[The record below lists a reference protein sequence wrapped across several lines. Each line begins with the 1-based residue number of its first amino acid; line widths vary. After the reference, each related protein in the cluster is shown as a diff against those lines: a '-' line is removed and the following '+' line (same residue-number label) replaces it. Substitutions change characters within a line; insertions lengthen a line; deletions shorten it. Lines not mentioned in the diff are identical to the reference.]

1 MKAAFLADIS
11 PREKIET
18 HGEKRYGKRKGW
30 EEKST
35 YHNNDDES
43 NYISIFFLINYTL
56 LIYREDSIQ
65 LNNAL

>member
-43 NYISIFFLINYTL
+43 NYYFF
-56 LIYREDSIQ
+56 
-65 LNNAL
+65 